1 MNSET
6 PKIKMTKAQKRGLAV
21 GELEKTEMSYLHQL
35 KMLHEWY
42 VHPMLELKYITGEE
56 HSMLFSQIGIILNL
70 NKTFQVKLSAAIERE
85 KSLGTEA
92 IGTEEVE
99 EKKSVGTEKKED
111 EVKSL
116 GAEMLSF
123 CPYFKIYRQYVTN
136 YDKANILLKQL
147 KTRQEFLEFDKE
159 SRTHCNNLSISDLI
173 ITPLQRVTRYP
184 MLLKE
189 IVKHTAEDHPDLP
202 LLHEALEKYTALNHE
217 INEGFNERER
227 RNKVTEISNMVLE
240 GGKPIS
246 LVAPARRFI
255 RQGELWKVCRSRSQK
270 YTFFLFSD
278 LLLYTVPQG
287 KTFKFHNKLEM
298 NTTFKIGNLNPENYP
313 PHSFILES
321 DTKSFVVF
329 ADSEGECMKWYNDI
343 QNIKENLD
351 ERERQ
356 KGYYGQNEIKAAP
369 IMVPDSF
376 FENCQLCDKKFTR
389 ITRRRHHC
397 RICGKVVCSSCS
409 RGHLPNMSGALV
421 RACSGCLA
429 EHKSKEE
436 EKTLGPEGTATADN
450 LLSPTRKYS
459 KSLSPSVDYKES
471 TLETTVEL
479 FQMTYYHGPIP
490 QQADRIEILKNKGV
504 GHFYVCEEQGDCISL
519 IYVDQDNK
527 LQDFRIG
534 TRVSANRTLE
544 FFCDKPKL
552 STSNFEEFVEKLRT
566 PLGLTQS
573 VPRMGLVILT
583 AKDASNYSI
592 GLALYDYNPWSAG
605 DLTLKKGDEII
616 ILDKCDGDEGWWTG
630 MIRERIGFFPSTYI
644 EVIAEPGDQ
653 SSMSVE
659 PKKGDVL
666 IAKFSYEKEE
676 KGEISFGAGDQIIFE
691 KSDPSG
697 WWFGML
703 PTNNRFGWFSPA
715 LVDLVSR

>member
-6 PKIKMTKAQKRGLAV
+6 PKMKMTKAEKRSLAV
-21 GELEKTEMSYLHQL
+21 GELEKTEMSYLQQL
-35 KMLHEWY
+35 KMLHDWY
-42 VHPMLELKYITGEE
+42 VNPLLQLRIITDEE
-56 HSMLFSQIGIILNL
+56 HSMLFSQIGIILIL
-70 NKTFQVKLSAAIERE
+70 NQTFQAKLSAAIELE
-85 KSLGTEA
+85 KSLGTET
-92 IGTEEVE
+92 IGTEELE

-136 YDKANILLKQL
+136 YDKASILLKQL
-147 KTRQEFLEFDKE
+147 KARPEFLEFDKE
-159 SRTHCNNLSISDLI
+159 SRTHCDNLAISDLI
-173 ITPLQRVTRYP
+173 VTPLQRVMRYP

-189 IVKHTAEDHPDLP
+189 IVKHTEEDHPDLP
-202 LLHEALEKYTALNHE
+202 LLNVALEKYTALNHV
-217 INEGFNERER
+217 INEAFNERER
-227 RNKVTEISNMVLE
+227 RNKVAEISNLVLE
-240 GGKPIS
+240 DGKPIP

-255 RQGELWKVCRSRSQK
+255 RQGELWKVCRKRNQK
-270 YTFFLFSD
+270 YTFFLFND

-287 KTFKFHNKLEM
+287 KTFKFHNKLEI
-298 NTTFKIGNLNPENYP
+298 NTSFRIGSLNPDHYP
-313 PHSFILES
+313 PHSFQIES

-329 ADSEGECMKWYNDI
+329 ADSEREIMKWYTDI
-343 QNIKENLD
+343 QNIKELLD

-356 KGYYGQNEIKAAP
+356 KGYYGQNEMRTAP

-376 FENCQLCDKKFTR
+376 FQNCQLCDKKFTR

-409 RGHLPNMSGALV
+409 RGQLPNTNRVFV
-421 RACSGCLA
+421 RACSECMA

-436 EKTLGPEGTATADN
+436 WRTATADN
-450 LLSPTRKYS
+450 FLSPGRKTS
-459 KSLSPSVDYKES
+459 KSLSPSVDYKEI
-471 TLETTVEL
+471 TLDPTVEL
-479 FQMTYYHGPIP
+479 FQMTYFHGPIP
-490 QQADRIEILKNKGV
+490 GQADRSEILKNKGV
-504 GHFYVCEEQGDCISL
+504 GHFYVCEQEQGDSLSL
-519 IYVDQDNK
+519 IYVGHDNK

-534 TRVSANRTLE
+534 TRVSANQTLE
-544 FFCDKPKL
+544 FFCDKPNL
-552 STSNFEEFVEKLRT
+552 STSNFEELVEKLKT

-583 AKDASNYSI
+583 VKDARNYSK

-605 DLTLKKGDEII
+605 DLKLKKGDEII

-630 MIRERIGFFPSTYI
+630 MIRERVGFFPSTYV
-644 EVIAEPGDQ
+644 EVISEPGDL
-653 SSMSVE
+653 SLISVE
-659 PKKGDVL
+659 PKNGDIL
-666 IAKFSYEKEE
+666 TAKFSYEQEGE
-676 KGEISFGAGDQIIFE
+676 GEISFEAGDQIIFE

-697 WWFGML
+697 WWFGKL

-715 LVDLVSR
+715 LVHVVAR